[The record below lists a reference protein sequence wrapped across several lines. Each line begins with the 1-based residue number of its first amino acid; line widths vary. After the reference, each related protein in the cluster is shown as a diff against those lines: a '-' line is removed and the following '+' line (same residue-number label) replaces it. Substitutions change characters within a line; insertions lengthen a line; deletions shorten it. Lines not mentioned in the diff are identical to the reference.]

1 MTAMTELQMGLIG
14 LGALAVVGVL
24 AYNKWQESRH
34 RKIAERMTGGR
45 HADVLLGEAARES
58 ARDAVPDAAARDND
72 RVDAA
77 RAAAPY
83 RELDL
88 PGGAPQIHARVGGQR
103 VEPVL
108 RVGTLG
114 GEPKESASGT
124 ERRVGEPASPAA
136 GVSRPVAEHVRV
148 ERAVSDA
155 PAETGSANGAKEAGF
170 PFHLLSP
177 QIDYIASFEAIR
189 PASAQQILESQ
200 QDFLARVR
208 KPIHWLGYSEQSQE
222 WQPIICDGQSEY
234 RLFCVALQLVDR
246 SGLLREGD
254 LSVFHLA
261 MQDLAEELM
270 AVVDL
275 PTRDHVLETAAHL
288 DRFSAGVDI
297 QIGLNVVSQGQTFAG
312 TKLRALAEAAGMSF
326 DNEGHFV
333 RRDDEGKVLYRL
345 VNEAETGFAADTIKT
360 LSTHGVTFLLDV
372 PRVAHGDRVFNQMLD
387 LARRFAEAL
396 HGVLVDDNRRPLSE
410 GELEPIRRQI
420 GEYQAAMAS
429 RNLPAGGHL
438 AHRLFS

>member
-45 HADVLLGEAARES
+45 HADVLLGEAAAES
-58 ARDAVPDAAARDND
+58 ARNAVPDAAARDD
-72 RVDAA
+72 GRVDAA
-77 RAAAPY
+77 GAAALY
-83 RELDL
+83 REPDL
-88 PGGAPQIHARVGGQR
+88 PGGAPPQINVRAGGQR

-108 RVGTLG
+108 RVDGLG
-114 GEPKESASGT
+114 GEPEESASGT
-124 ERRVGEPASPAA
+124 ERPASSAAGASRPAA
-136 GVSRPVAEHVRV
+136 EHARV
-148 ERAVSDA
+148 ERAVSGA

-208 KPIHWLGYSEQSQE
+208 KPIHWLGYSEQRQE

-234 RLFCVALQLVDR
+234 RFFCVALQLVDR

-275 PTRDHVLETAAHL
+275 PTRDHVLDTAAHL

-297 QIGLNVVSQGQTFAG
+297 QIGLNVVSQGQPFAG

-429 RNLPAGGHL
+429 RNLSAGGHL